1 MARHI
6 SLTLQSEGYDI
17 LPIRVIKDI
26 ETYSDPHNPQVFVI
40 DDVLGVFGLDLTK
53 FDMLNLFED
62 RIAKPVMPE
71 TKIIMTCREMVY
83 RNEKLS
89 KSELFKKENVVQLH
103 SDENTLNDL
112 DKQELLAKYN
122 LNTNLMDSSNLALS
136 SNMFPYLCKLY
147 SKDKEFQCY
156 GSTFFMSPVPCILQD
171 LDMIKNENKNQYASL
186 VLLMINQN
194 KLSEQLFN
202 ENTMVRGIP
211 FHDLKTNI
219 LEKCKVDKNRDNSKF
234 IVALKEMEGT
244 YTKKVGSEFTFIH
257 GSMFEIVAYH
267 FGVLFP
273 EVILQYMSCDYIA
286 NYITINS
293 PDRRKR
299 DENIENEHIKKNG
312 NGEHCQNKYQEET
325 AIDLC
330 IELKETLYPE
340 LADRLFKDIGNGELY
355 TVFGIEA
362 LKRQP
367 VLHAFLQ
374 VMKKKT
380 YTDIHSTYLSEL
392 GKKYKIPREEYEQL
406 GVKKINYCKNNIHI
420 LLTVK
425 CKSRKLQK
433 RSVRAISWVIYHG
446 HHHIL
451 KFIIDQIKK
460 NTGSIDDLF
469 ETNEKSESESDT
481 EDEMGANFDSG
492 YDNEVTADDR
502 NAQRMSMILCNLFRC
517 CGYRYAQR
525 ELTIDACPLPIID
538 KTNESGTIT
547 AFSETVI
554 EEQFR
559 LLCLGCYSGDLKTVQ
574 LVLEYVAQD
583 AINKSA
589 INDTWFWQD
598 RPLTIACKFGY
609 HDIFMELLNAG
620 ADVNFNSLLETPLTA
635 ACQNGNLSIVQ
646 HLLKKEANVNQNT
659 SLSTPLT
666 CACKGNISM

>member
-1 MARHI
+1 
-6 SLTLQSEGYDI
+6 
-17 LPIRVIKDI
+17 
-26 ETYSDPHNPQVFVI
+26 
-40 DDVLGVFGLDLTK
+40 
-53 FDMLNLFED
+53 
-62 RIAKPVMPE
+62 
-71 TKIIMTCREMVY
+71 
-83 RNEKLS
+83 
-89 KSELFKKENVVQLH
+89 
-103 SDENTLNDL
+103 
-112 DKQELLAKYN
+112 
-122 LNTNLMDSSNLALS
+122 
-136 SNMFPYLCKLY
+136 
-147 SKDKEFQCY
+147 
-156 GSTFFMSPVPCILQD
+156 
-171 LDMIKNENKNQYASL
+171 
-186 VLLMINQN
+186 
-194 KLSEQLFN
+194 
-202 ENTMVRGIP
+202 
-211 FHDLKTNI
+211 
-219 LEKCKVDKNRDNSKF
+219 
-234 IVALKEMEGT
+234 
-244 YTKKVGSEFTFIH
+244 
-257 GSMFEIVAYH
+257 MFEIVAYH

-299 DENIENEHIKKNG
+299 DGNIENEHIKKNG
-312 NGEHCQNKYQEET
+312 KGEHCQKKYQEET

-406 GVKKINYCKNNIHI
+406 GVKKNNNCKNNIHI

-446 HHHIL
+446 HHPIL

-481 EDEMGANFDSG
+481 EDEMGAHFDSG

-525 ELTIDACPLPIID
+525 EITIDACPLPIID

-574 LVLEYVAQD
+574 LLLEYVAQD

-620 ADVNFNSLLETPLTA
+620 ADVNFHSLLETPLTA

-666 CACKGNISM
+666 CACKGGHLDVVEVLIKSGAKVNVRMGDETPLTVACTHGYLNVAEMLIREGADVNLSNGVKTPLSAACDCGNLHIIKLLLKKGADHNLQDENKKVLTNTSYLRHLCLIKILITIGVDLSQND

>member
-6 SLTLQSEGYDI
+6 SLTLQSEGYAI

-202 ENTMVRGIP
+202 ENTIVRGIP

-244 YTKKVGSEFTFIH
+244 YTKKS
-257 GSMFEIVAYH
+257 
-267 FGVLFP
+267 
-273 EVILQYMSCDYIA
+273 
-286 NYITINS
+286 
-293 PDRRKR
+293 RKR
-299 DENIENEHIKKNG
+299 VHV
-312 NGEHCQNKYQEET
+312 YSR
-325 AIDLC
+325 
-330 IELKETLYPE
+330 LY
-340 LADRLFKDIGNGELY
+340 
-355 TVFGIEA
+355 V
-362 LKRQP
+362 
-367 VLHAFLQ
+367 
-374 VMKKKT
+374 
-380 YTDIHSTYLSEL
+380 
-392 GKKYKIPREEYEQL
+392 
-406 GVKKINYCKNNIHI
+406 
-420 LLTVK
+420 
-425 CKSRKLQK
+425 
-433 RSVRAISWVIYHG
+433 
-446 HHHIL
+446 
-451 KFIIDQIKK
+451 
-460 NTGSIDDLF
+460 
-469 ETNEKSESESDT
+469 
-481 EDEMGANFDSG
+481 
-492 YDNEVTADDR
+492 
-502 NAQRMSMILCNLFRC
+502 
-517 CGYRYAQR
+517 
-525 ELTIDACPLPIID
+525 
-538 KTNESGTIT
+538 
-547 AFSETVI
+547 
-554 EEQFR
+554 
-559 LLCLGCYSGDLKTVQ
+559 
-574 LVLEYVAQD
+574 
-583 AINKSA
+583 
-589 INDTWFWQD
+589 
-598 RPLTIACKFGY
+598 
-609 HDIFMELLNAG
+609 
-620 ADVNFNSLLETPLTA
+620 
-635 ACQNGNLSIVQ
+635 
-646 HLLKKEANVNQNT
+646 
-659 SLSTPLT
+659 
-666 CACKGNISM
+666 